1 MSEDQLRQGGEG
13 GTEPAADAERPRRR
27 RPVVSLGVLD
37 NHLGYLVR
45 RLQLWIF
52 QDFTRTLRKFDIRPA
67 QYSVLVVV
75 EANPGLSQADVAEA
89 LGIERARLV
98 RLLDELEH
106 RGLIRRQPS
115 PRDRRSH
122 ALVLTREG
130 MRKLKPI
137 RELAADHEAR
147 LEAALGGD
155 ARNLLLGAL
164 RAFNDAQA
172 ATVDARSGDDLD
184 ASGDSSRP
192 LASPPA

>member
-1 MSEDQLRQGGEG
+1 MTDEQPRGAGGG
-13 GTEPAADAERPRRR
+13 DDGTAPAGSAERVRRK
-27 RPVVSLGVLD
+27 RPAIALGVLD
-37 NHLGYLVR
+37 NHLGYLAR

-75 EANPGLSQADVAEA
+75 EANAGLSQADVAEA

-130 MRKLKPI
+130 ARKLKPI
-137 RELAADHEAR
+137 RDLAAAHEAR
-147 LEAALGGD
+147 LEATLGSD
-155 ARNLLLGAL
+155 TRRLLLGVL
-164 RAFNDAQA
+164 RTFNDAQA
-172 ATVDARSGDDLD
+172 RASADAEGAEALNTASDLR
-184 ASGDSSRP
+184 G
-192 LASPPA
+192 